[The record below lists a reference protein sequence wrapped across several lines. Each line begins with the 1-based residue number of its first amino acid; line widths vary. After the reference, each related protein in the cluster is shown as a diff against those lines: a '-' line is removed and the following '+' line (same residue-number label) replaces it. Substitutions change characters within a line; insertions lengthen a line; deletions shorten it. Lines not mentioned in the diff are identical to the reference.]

1 MFDRVSPEM
10 QKIAIASFL
19 FNRLR
24 TPEDIADVVTFLVS
38 EESRWIT
45 GQHIIANRPLSEKD
59 VGTIHEL
66 FLRSYLGQRRI
77 NFHFSV

>member
-1 MFDRVSPEM
+1 MLLDNRAIEDSPTSPGMFDSVPPEM

-38 EESRWIT
+38 EESR
-45 GQHIIANRPLSEKD
+45 
-59 VGTIHEL
+59 
-66 FLRSYLGQRRI
+66 
-77 NFHFSV
+77 